1 MQSPVLESI
10 FERCKYDAPV
20 DPDKRDIC
28 FDGILCLLLSEGL
41 TSLFAQLK
49 KWQGKNKGLIQS
61 GRKEIENGLM
71 QYALLKNLEVEKSK
85 RIANLIS
92 RYITVENLDSIIL
105 EIEQMN
111 PLSCKEKYNVE
122 QDCKNEPGENVY

>member
-10 FERCKYDAPV
+10 FERCKYEAPV
-20 DPDKRDIC
+20 DPAKRDIC

-41 TSLFAQLK
+41 TSLFSQLK
-49 KWQGKNKGLIQS
+49 KWQGKNKGFIQS
-61 GRKEIENGLM
+61 GRREIENGLM
-71 QYALLKNLEVEKSK
+71 QFALLKNLEQEKSK

-92 RYITVENLDSIIL
+92 RYISVENLDSIIQ

-111 PLSCKEKYNVE
+111 PLSCQEKSNVE
-122 QDCKNEPGENVY
+122 QDCNNEPGENVY